1 MRLRCDSGG
10 AAPPA
15 GSLEEIAET
24 ALTVGYPA
32 AFAAVRNR
40 IEQVVRLGLLREE

>member
-1 MRLRCDSGG
+1 MTLRCDSGG

-15 GSLEEIAET
+15 GSLEEMAET
-24 ALTVGYPA
+24 ALAVGYPG
-32 AFAAVRNR
+32 AFGGARNR